1 MKTLRKRFPILI
13 SIVLTVLFP
22 LIVIPAAR
30 PLAAFGDFF
39 ADNLYLAQ
47 LIAEIMTFAVFLIL
61 AALMGLG
68 FIFRRSRKPVR
79 QLLVPCTAIL
89 VIYSISLLGNLSLS
103 LGYPLQPPLKIL
115 WFLLCMLSVGLTEE
129 LVFRGMITRM
139 LFAKYGRNPVGVW
152 FSVLLSG
159 LLFGLMHL
167 SNAYGGVIDLKSVL
181 VQVVGA
187 CMLGICLGAIYLRTG
202 GYWTVAL
209 LHAFMDFCG
218 LFSSGVFTVD
228 TLTDTLGSYSAVNL
242 VSVIPY
248 LAIGL
253 VLLRPG
259 KMRTVTD
266 PNGQASQG
274 QIIGLMITVMLIAG
288 LISAVTVLTV

>member
-1 MKTLRKRFPILI
+1 
-13 SIVLTVLFP
+13 
-22 LIVIPAAR
+22 
-30 PLAAFGDFF
+30 
-39 ADNLYLAQ
+39 
-47 LIAEIMTFAVFLIL
+47 
-61 AALMGLG
+61 
-68 FIFRRSRKPVR
+68 
-79 QLLVPCTAIL
+79 
-89 VIYSISLLGNLSLS
+89 
-103 LGYPLQPPLKIL
+103 
-115 WFLLCMLSVGLTEE
+115 
-129 LVFRGMITRM
+129 
-139 LFAKYGRNPVGVW
+139 
-152 FSVLLSG
+152 
-159 LLFGLMHL
+159 
-167 SNAYGGVIDLKSVL
+167 
-181 VQVVGA
+181 
-187 CMLGICLGAIYLRTG
+187 MLGICLGAIYLRTG
-202 GYWTVAL
+202 NYWTVAL

>member
-22 LIVIPAAR
+22 LIAVPAAR
-30 PLAAFGDFF
+30 PLAAFGDSF
-39 ADNLYLAQ
+39 ADNPYLAQ
-47 LIAEIMTFAVFLIL
+47 LIAEIVTFAVFLIL

-68 FIFRRSRKPVR
+68 FIFRRSRNPVR

-202 GYWTVAL
+202 SYWTVAL

-274 QIIGLMITVMLIAG
+274 QIIGLMIAVMLIAG

>member
-1 MKTLRKRFPILI
+1 MKTLRKRFPILV

-22 LIVIPAAR
+22 LIALSAAR

-47 LIAEIMTFAVFLIL
+47 LLVEILSFAVFLIL
-61 AALMGLG
+61 ALLMGLG
-68 FIFRRSRKPVR
+68 FIFRRSRKPIR
-79 QLLVPCTAIL
+79 ALLVPCTAIL
-89 VIYSISLLGNLSLS
+89 AIYSITLLGNLALS
-103 LGYPLQPPLKIL
+103 LDYPMQPPLKIL

-129 LVFRGMITRM
+129 LIFRGMITRM
-139 LFAKYGRNPVGVW
+139 LYAKYGRNPVGVW

-187 CMLGICLGAIYLRTG
+187 CMLGTCLGAIYLRTG
-202 GYWTVAL
+202 SYWTVAL

-218 LFSSGVFTVD
+218 LFSSGVFTMD
-228 TLTDTLGSYSAVNL
+228 SMTDTLGSYSAVNL

-253 VLLRPG
+253 VLLRPS
-259 KMRTVTD
+259 KMRTITD
-266 PNGQASQG
+266 GNAQPSQG
-274 QIIGLMITVMLIAG
+274 QIIGLMIAVMLIAG
-288 LISAVTVLTV
+288 LISAVTVLSV